1 MCSIQRECERLA
13 AGLVVRTLRVDDQ
26 DIVLPQHNTGVASD
40 IPDFTTPPDLERPV
54 RIRHEAIAILRF
66 LSKLVQRLPH
76 RAANERPAIAQWR
89 TISIHEDDL
98 QLLAGRFCCN
108 SHGLAPFSTTPACL
122 AELYKYYLEM

>member
-1 MCSIQRECERLA
+1 MQYPTGVRAVGGWRL
-13 AGLVVRTLRVDDQ
+13 RIDDE
-26 DIVLPQHNTGVASD
+26 DIALPQHNAGVASD
-40 IPDFTTPPDLERPV
+40 IQDLTASPDPVRPG
-54 RIRHEAIAILRF
+54 RIRHAADESLRF